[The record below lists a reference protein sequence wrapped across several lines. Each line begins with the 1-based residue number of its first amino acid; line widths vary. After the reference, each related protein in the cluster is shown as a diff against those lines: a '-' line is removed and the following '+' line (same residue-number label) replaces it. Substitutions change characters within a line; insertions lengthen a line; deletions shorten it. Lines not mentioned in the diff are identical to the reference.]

1 MWRILKKKAA
11 KISPLVPTRL
21 ALRIGRTPPIHIFT
35 MRPLRTRSKEVSY
48 CEADPEDEEVIALK
62 EAKKESL
69 KSFSFQK
76 KRSGVS
82 VASKTSRR

>member
-1 MWRILKKKAA
+1 
-11 KISPLVPTRL
+11 
-21 ALRIGRTPPIHIFT
+21 

-48 CEADPEDEEVIALK
+48 CEADPEDEEAIALK